1 MYSII
6 CLGNI
11 LMKDDSI
18 GIILGHLLQKK
29 NIKNEVHICKTDI
42 YSVERAINRSTD
54 IIIIDA
60 IDLKLDPGDF
70 IIIPLKGI
78 KYSYIL
84 PHEVVCDLKDKR
96 GYLFGIQAKEI
107 SFDIGLSNEIKNNIK
122 IYLDSIMKLL

>member
-29 NIKNEVHICKTDI
+29 RIKNEIYICETDI
-42 YSVERAINRSTD
+42 YTIERAINKSSE

-70 IIIPLKGI
+70 ILIPLKGI

-84 PHEVVCDLKDKR
+84 PHEFVCDLKDKR
-96 GYLFGIQAKEI
+96 GYLFGIQSKEI
-107 SFDIGLSNEIKNNIK
+107 SFELGLSKELKNSLKLYLESIIKLI
-122 IYLDSIMKLL
+122 